1 MTYVSPIQ
9 QKVDLYLNLI
19 DQGVP
24 QAQALQQVGSTL
36 AELSASGL
44 DLTHPAELRAT
55 IEAADRQLDNYV
67 RQVDAARARGLPDPP
82 PPPGYSLPGQTVTAN
97 SGFTARSAATE
108 RAEPTELE
116 VNPNNLPVAQSADS
130 ARFLR
135 PGSNS
140 TAPAVPTTTN
150 DNSSFLTPG
159 TTSTAAAVPVDPTF
173 GTAGAGNLTAAELQS
188 GVIVRNFTANANYQQ
203 VQFNNEERRRII
215 QEYQANGKSTAEAY
229 QDPRYQSLVADGQR
243 LRQQVDAGSTVESA
257 AEFRQTPLAPG
268 DSVAPADGR
277 IATNTPVQTD
287 IPAQSAP
294 RSIKLAPVT
303 DANIASESLVIP
315 GEPSAAELK
324 NQLSV
329 AQTNIN
335 FDNFVASEL
344 KTEINDINREL
355 ANTTSP
361 AKRQELEQQ
370 RNSLQQELTVTETR
384 RDQLIQER
392 DNLQTVVDQTGINV
406 SPTPVSVA
414 DAEIAQ
420 LGERVDRPV
429 EQTPF
434 NGTFSATFDPVS
446 NSWGVWNDQT
456 GAFVVTGLT
465 QSQAQRDANE
475 FTGGDFRPN
484 PPIVNPVLTQAS
496 AAQAGGEQQQATLTL
511 ARQQQSIREQRGQQN
526 QGDWRVKLRL
536 APGATYL
543 YKANDPGILWPLIET
558 DGVIFPYTPRIDT
571 SYRAVYDAID
581 LTHSNYRGYFY
592 RNSYADFV
600 QVQGTFTAQDTFEA
614 EYLLAVITFFKSLTK
629 MFYGQDPQRG
639 SPPPLVYLTGL
650 GEYQF
655 SEHPCVVTQFNYNLP
670 DNVDYIRARIANVNA
685 TNLLTRRNRSS
696 VPSNPISSAIQRL
709 ASLGQGIKPGAMTSP
724 PPPPTLGID
733 NPTYVPTKID
743 ISLQLLPMQS
753 RRQVSQQFSLKN
765 FANGNLIKGGFW

>member
-1 MTYVSPIQ
+1 MTYVSPLQ
-9 QKVDLYLNLI
+9 QKVDLYLDLLN
-19 DQGVP
+19 QGVP

-44 DLTHPAELRAT
+44 DLTPPAELRAT
-55 IEAADRQLDNYV
+55 IEAANRQLDNYV
-67 RQVDAARARGLPDPP
+67 RQVDEARAKGLPDPP

-97 SGFTARSAATE
+97 SGFTTRSIATE
-108 RAEPTELE
+108 RAGPTNLE
-116 VNPNNLPVAQSADS
+116 VNPSNVPVAQSADS
-130 ARFLR
+130 ALFVR

-159 TTSTAAAVPVDPTF
+159 TTSTAAAVPVDPAF
-173 GTAGAGNLTAAELQS
+173 GTAGAGNLTAAQLQS

-229 QDPRYQSLVADGQR
+229 QDPRYRALVADGQR
-243 LRQQVDAGSTVESA
+243 LSQQVDAGSTVESA
-257 AEFRQTPLAPG
+257 DQFRQTSLASG

-287 IPAQSAP
+287 IPAQSAS
-294 RSIKLAPVT
+294 RSIQAAPVPVPAT
-303 DANIASESLVIP
+303 D
-315 GEPSAAELK
+315 
-324 NQLSV
+324 V
-329 AQTNIN
+329 A
-335 FDNFVASEL
+335 
-344 KTEINDINREL
+344 
-355 ANTTSP
+355 
-361 AKRQELEQQ
+361 
-370 RNSLQQELTVTETR
+370 
-384 RDQLIQER
+384 
-392 DNLQTVVDQTGINV
+392 
-406 SPTPVSVA
+406 
-414 DAEIAQ
+414 IAQ
-420 LGERVDRPV
+420 LSERVDRPV

-434 NGTFSATFDPVS
+434 NGTFSATFDPETQ
-446 NSWGVWNDQT
+446 SWGVWDNQK
-456 GAFVVTGLT
+456 GVFEATGLT
-465 QSQAQRDANE
+465 QSQAERDAAE
-475 FTGGDFRPN
+475 RSGGGARKSPPVAN
-484 PPIVNPVLTQAS
+484 PILAS
-496 AAQAGGEQQQATLTL
+496 AAANQANGERQNATLQL

-536 APGATYL
+536 APGASYL

-571 SYRAVYDAID
+571 SYRAVYDAVD

-600 QVQGTFTAQDTFEA
+600 QLQGTFTAQDTFEA

-629 MFYGQDPQRG
+629 MFYGQDAQRG

-685 TNLLTRRNRSS
+685 TNLVTRRNPKNA
-696 VPSNPISSAIQRL
+696 PSNPISSVIQRL
-709 ASLGQGIKPGAMTSP
+709 ASLGKNIKPGAVKSP
-724 PPPPTLGID
+724 PSPPTLGKD

-753 RRQVSQQFSLKN
+753 RRQVSQQFSLQN

>member
-9 QKVDLYLNLI
+9 QKVDLYLDLLN
-19 DQGVP
+19 QGVP

-44 DLTHPAELRAT
+44 DLTPPAELRAT

-67 RQVDAARARGLPDPP
+67 RQVDEARAKGLPDPP

-97 SGFTARSAATE
+97 SGFPARSAATE
-108 RAEPTELE
+108 RAGPTELE
-116 VNPNNLPVAQSADS
+116 VNPNNVPVAQSADS
-130 ARFLR
+130 AQLLR

-159 TTSTAAAVPVDPTF
+159 PTSTAAAVPVDPAF
-173 GTAGAGNLTAAELQS
+173 GTAGAGNLTAAQLQS

-215 QEYQANGKSTAEAY
+215 QEYTANGKSTAEAY
-229 QDPRYQSLVADGQR
+229 QDPRYQALVADGQR

-257 AEFRQTPLAPG
+257 AQFRQTPLTPG
-268 DSVAPADGR
+268 ESVAPADGR
-277 IATNTPVQTD
+277 IATDTPVQTD
-287 IPAQSAP
+287 STAQPAI
-294 RSIKLAPVT
+294 RSIQAAPVP
-303 DANIASESLVIP
+303 V
-315 GEPSAAELK
+315 SAA
-324 NQLSV
+324 
-329 AQTNIN
+329 
-335 FDNFVASEL
+335 
-344 KTEINDINREL
+344 
-355 ANTTSP
+355 
-361 AKRQELEQQ
+361 
-370 RNSLQQELTVTETR
+370 
-384 RDQLIQER
+384 
-392 DNLQTVVDQTGINV
+392 
-406 SPTPVSVA
+406 
-414 DAEIAQ
+414 DAAIAEV
-420 LGERVDRPV
+420 GERVDRPV

-434 NGTFSATFDPVS
+434 NGTFSATFDPDS
-446 NSWGVWNDQT
+446 DSWGVWNDQT

-484 PPIVNPVLTQAS
+484 PPIVNPVQTQAS

-536 APGATYL
+536 APGANYL
-543 YKANDPGILWPLIET
+543 YKSNDPGILWPLIET

-571 SYRAVYDAID
+571 SYRADYDAIN
-581 LTHSNYRGYFY
+581 LIHSNYRGYFY
-592 RNSYADFV
+592 KSSYVDFV
-600 QVQGTFTAQDTFEA
+600 QVTGTFTAQDTMEA

-629 MFYGQDPQRG
+629 MFYGQDAQRG

-655 SEHPCVVTQFNYNLP
+655 SEHPCVITQFNYNLP
-670 DNVDYIRARIANVNA
+670 DNVDYIRARQAVVNA
-685 TNLLTRRNRSS
+685 TNLITKRNRNST
-696 VPSNPISSAIQRL
+696 PSNPISSAIQRL
-709 ASLGQGIKPGAMTSP
+709 KTLGRGVKPGAVNSP
-724 PPPPTLGID
+724 PPPPTLGIN

-753 RRQVSQQFSLKN
+753 RQQVSEQFSLNN